1 MGKNEDRQ
9 TFQTDKITAKSG
21 IEFLLDK
28 FKIYKISIAHDTWIR
43 SICEAIE
50 ENAKRDA
57 K

>member
-9 TFQTDKITAKSG
+9 NFQTEKITAKSG

-28 FKIYKISIAHDTWIR
+28 LKIYNISIAHDTWIR

-50 ENAKRDA
+50 ENERRK

>member
-9 TFQTDKITAKSG
+9 TFQTEKITAKSG

-28 FKIYKISIAHDTWIR
+28 FKIYNISIAHDAYIR

-50 ENAKRDA
+50 ENAKR